1 MDLSRLCVILVLAAT
16 VPLAASAVHHT
27 AKRQGASYFVL
38 HVCAKEIVQAAHVDS
53 DMDDAALSLLGF
65 GERLGAPLAVR
76 RAAPRL
82 LGQRVSPPPLRSTPY
97 T

>member
-1 MDLSRLCVILVLAAT
+1 MDLSRLCVILVLAT
-16 VPLAASAVHHT
+16 IPLAASAVHHT
-27 AKRQGASYFVL
+27 TKRQGASYFVL
-38 HVCAKEIVQAAHVDS
+38 HVCANEIVQAAPVDS
-53 DMDDAALSLLGF
+53 DMDDATLTLLGF

-82 LGQRVSPPPLRSTPY
+82 LGQRVSLPPLRSTPY